1 VGCIEVRLT
10 AGEEGEGNGFALP
23 VQAVDQDGRVMESE
37 LDPTYAGSFPWPAVE
52 IPAGETRVGVLLFDV
67 AEPSTTITVQLT
79 DDLDAVVT
87 RNG

>member
-1 VGCIEVRLT
+1 
-10 AGEEGEGNGFALP
+10 
-23 VQAVDQDGRVMESE
+23 MESE